1 MSNMQQKQL
10 VVGKQNKKDYSL
22 LLFLL
27 PGIIFLILF
36 RYAPMYGLITAFKDY
51 NIFKGINDS
60 PWVGLKHFR
69 QLFASSDFG
78 RILVNTIRISVGK
91 ILVSFP
97 LSILVAIMINE
108 INRKHLK
115 KAYQTILYL
124 PHFLSW
130 VIVAGLIQSVLSP
143 SGGIVNQVIIAMG
156 GTPIAF
162 MMDNNWFPVVAILSD
177 CWKDVGYKAIVYIA
191 AITGISQELY
201 EASAL
206 DGAGKIKQIIH
217 VTIPGIMPT
226 IIMMLVLQLGSVLNA
241 NTEQILLMYNPTVYK
256 TGDVIGTY
264 VYRTGLSSM
273 NYSYATAVGLF
284 ESLVGF
290 VLVMAGN
297 FFSKKVSGR
306 SAW

>member
-1 MSNMQQKQL
+1 MAQKK
-10 VVGKQNKKDYSL
+10 VKQRKENSKDYSL

-27 PGIIFLILF
+27 PGIVFLIFF
-36 RYAPMYGLITAFKDY
+36 RYAPMYGLVTAFKDY
-51 NIFKGINDS
+51 NIFAGINDS

-69 QLFASSDFG
+69 NLFASSDFA
-78 RILVNTIRISVGK
+78 RILLNTIRISVGK
-91 ILVSFP
+91 IAVSFP
-97 LSILVAIMINE
+97 LSILLAVMINE
-108 INRKHLK
+108 ITRKHIK

-130 VIVAGLIQSVLSP
+130 VIVAGLIQTVLSP
-143 SGGIVNQVIIAMG
+143 SGGIVNQVITRLG
-156 GTPIAF
+156 GEPIAF
-162 MMDNNWFPVVAILSD
+162 MMDKGWFPVVVILSD

-191 AITGISQELY
+191 AITGISTELY
-201 EASAL
+201 EAAAL

-226 IIMMLVLQLGSVLNA
+226 IIMMFVLQLGSILNA
-241 NTEQILLMYNPTVYK
+241 NTEQIMLMYNPTVYQ

-290 VLVMAGN
+290 ALVMTGN
-297 FFSKKVSGR
+297 FFSKKISGR

>member
-1 MSNMQQKQL
+1 MQTKCQKK
-10 VVGKQNKKDYSL
+10 VIKQNKKDYSL

-27 PGIIFLILF
+27 PGIVFLILF
-36 RYAPMYGLITAFKDY
+36 RYAPMYGIITAFKDY
-51 NIFKGINDS
+51 NIFAGIQAS

-69 QLFASSDFG
+69 TLFNSSDFS
-78 RILVNTIRISVGK
+78 RILVNTLRISVGK
-91 ILVSFP
+91 ILVTFP

-108 INRKHLK
+108 IMHKHLK
-115 KAYQTILYL
+115 KLYQTILYL

-130 VIVAGLIQSVLSP
+130 VIVAGLIQTALSP
-143 SGGIVNQVIIAMG
+143 SGGIVNQAITAIG
-156 GTPIAF
+156 GQPISF
-162 MMDNNWFPVVAILSD
+162 MMDKIWFPIVVILAD
-177 CWKDVGYKAIVYIA
+177 CWKEVGYKAIVYIA
-191 AITGISQELY
+191 AITGISTELY
-201 EASAL
+201 EAAAL
-206 DGAGKIKQIIH
+206 DGAGKIKQMIH

-241 NTEQILLMYNPTVYK
+241 NTEQILLMYNPTVYE

-264 VYRTGLSSM
+264 VYRMGLTSM

-290 VLVMAGN
+290 ALVMAGN
-297 FFSKKVSGR
+297 YFSKKVAGR